1 MHTKPMSAVPPR
13 WLRALA
19 LLALVGVVSLAL
31 WGIGLALQGAAA
43 RLVPEPQP
51 RQPQHAYVVREME
64 SGRYLFYTE
73 LQLRPGDLFIDAA
86 DQVYRI
92 ERVGFDT
99 AWARHLGPRG
109 QVPEVE
115 RRGAQAVSP

>member
-1 MHTKPMSAVPPR
+1 MQ
-13 WLRALA
+13 ALA
-19 LLALVGVVSLAL
+19 LLALASVLSLAL

-51 RQPQHAYVVREME
+51 RQPQHAYVVREVE

-86 DQVYRI
+86 DEVYRI
-92 ERVGFDT
+92 ERVGFNT
-99 AWARHLGPRG
+99 AWARHLGPQA
-109 QVPEVE
+109 QVLEAE